1 MAQIEAL
8 FEFLIHQGG
17 YELFIPSDD
26 NCQLTDATG
35 THPLNQVMSARE
47 VAALIHEILPV
58 SQRDA
63 WSTGQ
68 RVELVQRTGAGEFRV
83 TAEQS
88 EAASW
93 IRVVR
98 TPRNYIEHLAAMAR
112 AAGAGELLLA
122 EGAPAFQRREGV
134 TERLGDAPAMPDG
147 MLAAFLRQEA
157 ASLSEGG
164 SPRRFLTSLSG
175 AGRARVTPLWGEAG
189 PAAVFRL
196 LPEDVSLPDDLPAS
210 FRELLHRRSG
220 LVLVA
225 AQPGAGLTTLLT
237 ALLRTVVAGRVA
249 HVVSIEDL
257 VEIPITPESALLTR
271 CVLGAGGRRDEA
283 FLAAMALMPEVLF
296 VHEIADAATLRA
308 CLDAARAGI
317 LVIAGCHGATVQT
330 ALDRLLALAGPEARA
345 EVQERLGDALLG
357 AVAQT
362 LCRGS
367 DGKRVAVRE
376 VLVAMPATSDAIRA
390 GRLEE
395 VADGIDAVGFS
406 LHDALVR
413 LVVEEKVSLAEAEG
427 YATDRRRLREE
438 VSQRLK
444 RAPGPIGAGPK
455 TRA

>member
-88 EAASW
+88 EEASW
-93 IRVVR
+93 IRVAR

-112 AAGAGELLLA
+112 EAGAEELLLA

-134 TERLGDAPAMPDG
+134 TERLGNAPAMPDG

-157 ASLSEGG
+157 PTPGEDG
-164 SPRRFLTSLSG
+164 SPRRFLTSLAC
-175 AGRARVTPLWGEAG
+175 AGRARVTSLWGEAG

-196 LPEDVSLPDDLPAS
+196 LPEEVILPDDLPAS
-210 FRELLHRRSG
+210 FRELIHRRSG

-225 AQPGAGLTTLLT
+225 AQPGQGLTTLLT
-237 ALLRTVVAGRVA
+237 ALLCMVAAARVA
-249 HVVSIEDL
+249 HIVTIEDL
-257 VEIPITPESALLTR
+257 VEIPVPAENALLTR
-271 CVLGAGGRRDEA
+271 CVLGTDGRRGEA
-283 FLAAMALMPEVLF
+283 IHAAMTLMPEVLF
-296 VHEIADAATLRA
+296 VDEIPDAATLWA

-317 LVIAGCHGATVQT
+317 LVIAGCHGVTVQA
-330 ALDRLLALAGPEARA
+330 ALGRLLALVGPETRA
-345 EVQERLGDALLG
+345 EVHERLGEALLG

-362 LCRGS
+362 LCRGK
-367 DGKRVAVRE
+367 DGKRVAARE
-376 VLVAMPATSDAIRA
+376 VLVVMPATSDAIRS

-427 YATDRRRLREE
+427 HAIDRRRFREE

-444 RAPGPIGAGPK
+444 RVSGPIGAGP
-455 TRA
+455 